1 MKIYSLQDPL
11 FARYGKV
18 IEGYDLTEA
27 LKILKMKDMP
37 MGGVK
42 YVAEDDELQALP
54 LTNLLQKNFFG
65 GLPVQL
71 GWCSGHNTKLNC
83 LEYHRNSELNFSTE
97 DTILLLAKQE
107 EIVDGVLDTA
117 GVKAFFI
124 PGGVLVELYATTL
137 HYAPLE
143 GITGRGFSTGVALP
157 KGTNVELE
165 KPIVLNVEDQ
175 LLFAVN
181 KWLLAHPDSSEAQNG
196 AYIGLKGA
204 NIDFSVE

>member
-117 GVKAFFI
+117 CVKAFFI

-137 HYAPLE
+137 HYAPVSVKN
-143 GITGRGFSTGVALP
+143 STFQCV
-157 KGTNVELE
+157 
-165 KPIVLNVEDQ
+165 IVLPRETNLELKESHGNEGEDR
-175 LLFAVN
+175 LLAARN
-181 KWLLAHPDSSEAQNG
+181 KWLIAHPDAGIEG
-196 AYIGLKGA
+196 AFCGLTGV
-204 NIDFSVE
+204 NISL

>member
-65 GLPVQL
+65 GLGCQF
-71 GWCSGHNTKLNC
+71 
-83 LEYHRNSELNFSTE
+83 HR
-97 DTILLLAKQE
+97 
-107 EIVDGVLDTA
+107 
-117 GVKAFFI
+117 
-124 PGGVLVELYATTL
+124 LVELWFDGPEEWYQA
-137 HYAPLE
+137 AVE
-143 GITGRGFSTGVALP
+143 GTKV
-157 KGTNVELE
+157 LE
-165 KPIVLNVEDQ
+165 KPDWAQQEQFPFLRSNYNIVGMFLSDMAASDNLTQ
-175 LLFAVN
+175 YR
-181 KWLLAHPDSSEAQNG
+181 G
-196 AYIGLKGA
+196 YITMR
-204 NIDFSVE
+204 